1 MFITPGSKLF
11 DEGGLLRDLHIFKTK
26 FSKLILAT
34 MIAITQGTGDECE
47 QKCMRLSIFLFLF
60 FSLIFNLSSVERSIP
75 IERGL
80 ETTQVS

>member
-1 MFITPGSKLF
+1 MR
-11 DEGGLLRDLHIFKTK
+11 GGLLRDLHIFKTK
-26 FSKLILAT
+26 FSKLILST

-60 FSLIFNLSSVERSIP
+60 FLFEMQPERSVL

-80 ETTQVS
+80 DTTQVS